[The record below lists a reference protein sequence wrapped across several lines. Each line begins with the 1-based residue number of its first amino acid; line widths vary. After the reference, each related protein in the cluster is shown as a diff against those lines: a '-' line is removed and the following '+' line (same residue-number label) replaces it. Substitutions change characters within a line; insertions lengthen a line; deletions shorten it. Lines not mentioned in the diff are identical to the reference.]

1 MVIKMNL
8 DIRRNIKENL
18 KDENVES
25 LIETINTSITS
36 NDELVLPGLGVL
48 MELLWE
54 SLTKKEKEDA
64 SSKIIRKL

>member
-1 MVIKMNL
+1 MNL